1 MWQDAD
7 VSTPAKCKKILRDEG
22 VAFAPDASHPRLA
35 LLAQTA
41 VRKKRKLNF
50 VTESDFAEE
59 IKVSTSLSVSEFV
72 DLVQKVITQKDE
84 KGYYCVNVRCI
95 LNNITTP
102 FTVLRCGRNKCPTT
116 IKAGNSM
123 CNKCYGAV
131 NDAYTYT
138 DFLFQLT
145 LEAWDSSDKMD
156 VTGVK
161 KAGIL
166 YVPIRTLFFCC
177 CSFWFACLKCH
188 VHRLITHLC
197 SLLLVGESLF
207 GVQAKA
213 IYDMSTSEQN
223 KLRNTL

>member
-1 MWQDAD
+1 MPQPPYPLQQCVSLRVWIPCCRPRLRAVWQDAD

-50 VTESDFAEE
+50 VKESDFAEE

-84 KGYYCVNVRCI
+84 KGYCVNVRCI

-102 FTVLRCGRNKCPTT
+102 FTVLRCGRNKCPTI

-145 LEAWDSSDKMD
+145 LEAWDSSDQMD

-166 YVPIRTLFFCC
+166 YVPIRTLFF
-177 CSFWFACLKCH
+177 F
-188 VHRLITHLC
+188 
-197 SLLLVGESLF
+197 LLLFLVCVFE
-207 GVQAKA
+207 
-213 IYDMSTSEQN
+213 MSRAQTENSFMFSIAC
-223 KLRNTL
+223 R

>member
-1 MWQDAD
+1 MPQPPYPLQQCVSLRVWIPCCRPRLRAVWQDAD

-84 KGYYCVNVRCI
+84 KGYCVNVRCI

-102 FTVLRCGRNKCPTT
+102 FTVLRCGRNKCPTI

-123 CNKCYGAV
+123 CNK
-131 NDAYTYT
+131 
-138 DFLFQLT
+138 LLRRRQRRL
-145 LEAWDSSDKMD
+145 
-156 VTGVK
+156 
-161 KAGIL
+161 
-166 YVPIRTLFFCC
+166 
-177 CSFWFACLKCH
+177 H
-188 VHRLITHLC
+188 VHGFLI
-197 SLLLVGESLF
+197 SIDARGVGQL
-207 GVQAKA
+207 
-213 IYDMSTSEQN
+213 
-223 KLRNTL
+223 